1 MSLFSLA
8 QKSTPVSL
16 SPRRG
21 NPSPSRLAVAA
32 NASTL
37 NPLSLNPSALQ
48 IDACAEAFPPMQV
61 DEFEALKASI
71 DRNGLLEPIL
81 VWQGRVMDGRHRLK
95 ACEALGVAPMVKVLN
110 GTYEEAKSEAF
121 STNIN
126 RRHLA
131 TGQRAILAAQL
142 ATRKPGQTKATK
154 GMEPVMSQEEAAR
167 LFAVGRDSVQK
178 ACRLIAHGDAVL
190 LDQVHAGTMSLNE
203 AITTISTSRTGLVA
217 KTTPEE
223 RQALRQAAA
232 VKERLGH
239 ESRAKRL
246 RMQAEVSA
254 KNQALPVGQAR
265 YSVVLA
271 DPPWDYGMPNDR
283 APSRVIPHEQYP
295 TMTTDAICELDVEG
309 MAADDAML
317 YLWCPSTLL
326 PEGLRVMQAWGFE
339 YVSSWV
345 WHKTGSQLNC
355 GGGTAMVHHEFLLVG
370 KRGQGLTIADKKLRK
385 PSVMAA
391 PVAKHSAKPEVFHEQ
406 IETLYPNV
414 SKVELFSRAAR
425 PGWKAWGNQA
435 DSAANA

>member
-1 MSLFSLA
+1 MSRVSVA

-16 SPRRG
+16 SPRRD
-21 NPSPSRLAVAA
+21 NPSPSRRAVAA

-48 IDACAEAFPPMQV
+48 IDACAEAFPSMQV

-95 ACEALGVAPMVKVLN
+95 ACQALGVVPMVKVLN

-142 ATRKPGQTKATK
+142 ATRRPGQTKATK
-154 GMEPVMSQEEAAR
+154 DMEPVLSQGEAAR

-178 ACRLIAHGDAVL
+178 ACRLIAHGDAAL
-190 LDQVHAGTMSLNE
+190 LDQVHAGIMSLNE
-203 AITTISTSRTGLVA
+203 AITTISMAKTGVVA
-217 KTTPEE
+217 KTTAEE
-223 RQALRQAAA
+223 REVMRQAAA
-232 VKERLGH
+232 VKERLGQ
-239 ESRAKRL
+239 EARDKRL
-246 RMQAEVSA
+246 LMQAEVSA
-254 KNQALPVGQAR
+254 KNQALPAGQAR

-271 DPPWDYGMPNDR
+271 DPPWDYGMPNNR

-295 TMTTDAICELDVEG
+295 TMTTDAISKLGVEG
-309 MAADDAML
+309 MAAKDAML
-317 YLWCPSTLL
+317 YLWCPATLL
-326 PEGLRVMQAWGFE
+326 PDGLRVMQAWGFD
-339 YVSSWV
+339 YLTNWV
-345 WHKTGSQLNC
+345 WHKTEGKLNC
-355 GGGTAMVHHEFLLVG
+355 GGGTAMVHHELLLVG

-385 PSVMAA
+385 PSVLTG
-391 PVAKHSAKPEVFHEQ
+391 PVVRHSAKPTVFHEQ
-406 IETLYPNV
+406 IEALYPNL
-414 SKVELFSRAAR
+414 SKIELFSRAAR

-435 DSAANA
+435 DSATST